1 MIVFDDN
8 DEARRVFVF
17 FFFSAFDLRREG
29 CVRPAESAG
38 QDPRGGRG
46 ALDSNGRGRMRSL
59 ICGQ

>member
-38 QDPRGGRG
+38 QDPCGGRG
-46 ALDSNGRGRMRSL
+46 ALDLNGRSAL
-59 ICGQ
+59 HA